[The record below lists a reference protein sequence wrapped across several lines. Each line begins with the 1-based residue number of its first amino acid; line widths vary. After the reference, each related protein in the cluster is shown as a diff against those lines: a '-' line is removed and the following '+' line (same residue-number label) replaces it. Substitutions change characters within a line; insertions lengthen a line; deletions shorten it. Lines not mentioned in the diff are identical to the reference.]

1 MKCVTSPEAPH
12 GRNRQAIPERRP
24 VLPVI
29 QELHDAWALRFEGG
43 PNRRHIVG
51 VGEGPLEEPAVA
63 AQDFVGRVAGHPLE
77 PFVRIDKRLVG
88 QAGVGDGD
96 ALGGDVE
103 GLVLQGEPL
112 GELTRPAGRG
122 DLSTPVAHQHLR
134 SAR

>member
-1 MKCVTSPEAPH
+1 MRHLAGGATH
-12 GRNRQAIPERRP
+12 RRDRQAIPERRP
-24 VLPVI
+24 ILPVV
-29 QELHDAWALRFEGG
+29 QELHDARALRVEGG

-63 AQDFVGRVAGHPLE
+63 AEDFVGRVAGHPLE
-77 PFVRIDKRLVG
+77 AFVHIDKRLVG
-88 QAGVGDGD
+88 EAGVGDGD

-112 GELTRPAGRG
+112 GELTRRPDAVT
-122 DLSTPVAHQHLR
+122 STAVAHQHLR